1 MEEGLCCLILPKES
15 SSFSLWMIY
24 GSSSLSARG
33 GRVYIEI
40 GKNHH
45 YFVNHTERSKK
56 ILRRPPR
63 ADKEKLL
70 WIIHPEKLE
79 DSLGRVKQERP
90 SSKIYKCLKIKTV
103 KNYRIIATML
113 TMIKKK
119 SLKEGPSCAI
129 LCKNSSH
136 FTSFKEILG
145 VFPCPLERVVLKLFI
160 IIVNIIVIVLASFN
174 FKTLVNRGRGSLLF
188 DSSQGI
194 LQFFWMNYS

>member
-63 ADKEKLL
+63 ADKEKL

-79 DSLGRVKQERP
+79 DSLGRVKEERP
-90 SSKIYKCLKIKTV
+90 SSKIYKCLKIKTG
-103 KNYRIIATML
+103 KNYHYYFNNY
-113 TMIKKK
+113 KKK
-119 SLKEGPSCAI
+119 VLRQLSQADKEKLPQSL
-129 LCKNSSH
+129 
-136 FTSFKEILG
+136 
-145 VFPCPLERVVLKLFI
+145 
-160 IIVNIIVIVLASFN
+160 
-174 FKTLVNRGRGSLLF
+174 
-188 DSSQGI
+188 
-194 LQFFWMNYS
+194 WMM